1 MNWYKKAKQAKKL
14 ENVEL
19 KGELKQTKNG
29 FVYLDLPNNLINGLF
44 AIIDENNISK
54 PPYNQKKYN
63 SVGAH
68 VSVMYED
75 EVKDKNLEIK
85 EIGEEFNFS
94 LGELKST
101 KPEGWDEVDKVYF
114 LQIDSPELQDLRE
127 KYGLSKKL
135 NGHEFHIT
143 VAVEKS

>member
-1 MNWYKKAKQAKKL
+1 MNWYKKAKKI
-14 ENVEL
+14 EDVEL
-19 KGELKQTKNG
+19 KGKLKQTETG
-29 FVYLDLPNNLINGLF
+29 FVYLDLPNNLVNGLF
-44 AIIDENNISK
+44 AIIDENDISK
-54 PPYNQKKYN
+54 PPYDQKKYN

-75 EVKDKNLEIK
+75 EVKDKNLKIK
-85 EIGEEFNFS
+85 EIGKEFNFS

-101 KPEGWDEVDKVYF
+101 KPEGWDDISKVYF
-114 LQIDSPELQDLRE
+114 LQIDSPELQDFRE

-143 VAVEKS
+143 VAVEKA